1 MTDNMLST
9 VGKLDLDRTS
19 RTQAADEVKIPK
31 EKDGGSPAAR
41 YAAAAPAAPKGL
53 SDVLLRFKVDPSTKQ
68 VTVLVVDKSSRK
80 VVRTIPPD
88 ELKTLNEG
96 ELFTLFT

>member
-1 MTDNMLST
+1 MIST
-9 VGKLDLDRTS
+9 IGKVDLDRTS
-19 RTQAADEVKIPK
+19 RPVADEVRVK

-41 YAAAAPAAPKGL
+41 YAASVAPVSKGL
-53 SDVLLRFKVDPSTKQ
+53 SDVLLRFKVDPGTKQ
-68 VTVLVVDKSSRK
+68 VTVMVVDKSSRK

-96 ELFTLFT
+96 ELFELFT